1 MYTVIG
7 SPKTRAIRVIWM
19 LEELGVPY
27 SLDPVPPRDAKL
39 AAINP
44 SGKVPILKDGEDYV
58 IDSVAIL
65 QYLADKHGKLT
76 NTAGTIARAHQDS
89 WTHFAADDIEYGLW
103 TAAKHKF
110 VLPAELR
117 CADVKPACIHDFD
130 RAMSAFSQRLG
141 DNTYVMGD
149 AFTVPDIVLGHCA
162 GWASSM
168 GWTLPD
174 GNAGTYF
181 TRVRERPAA
190 IRAFAIRDKA

>member
-44 SGKVPILKDGEDYV
+44 SGKVPILKDGGDYV

-65 QYLADKHGKLT
+65 QYLADKHGKIT

-89 WTHFAADDIEYGLW
+89 WTHFAADDVEYGLW

-110 VLPAELR
+110 VL
-117 CADVKPACIHDFD
+117 
-130 RAMSAFSQRLG
+130 
-141 DNTYVMGD
+141 
-149 AFTVPDIVLGHCA
+149 
-162 GWASSM
+162 
-168 GWTLPD
+168 
-174 GNAGTYF
+174 
-181 TRVRERPAA
+181 RP
-190 IRAFAIRDKA
+190 